1 MGAFYSS
8 NIQKGNKVSQEE
20 GLSTTPTL
28 KLLNSHSN
36 PQTGEE
42 WVVSFETIGK
52 ANLTITPKDQDTV
65 NDMDFISLTCNNE
78 EKTENLNIL
87 EGDTIFYPN
96 WQCTGQGELT
106 HLVNIARK
114 HILSFQFSNKI
125 AFAYN
130 NPDSVTDT
138 FADESK
144 VSATTTVVISGGQA
158 TLETCTDTGGACS
171 AAGECCTGFCVDSVC
186 CDSACSD
193 TPCYRCDGYSNNGTG
208 TCGYVS
214 TAVDPDNECTPVA
227 NSSEGCRSNNCSG
240 TAAADN
246 SNIRG
251 GEISNT

>member
-1 MGAFYSS
+1 MGGFLVEYNKKLQDRTMTDKLKVIITFVVICLVGAGVFYFV
-8 NIQKGNKVSQEE
+8 NTGQEDEIQTQTT
-20 GLSTTPTL
+20 STLT
-28 KLLNSHSN
+28 LLNSHSN

-65 NDMDFISLTCNNE
+65 NDMDFVSLTCNNE
-78 EKTENLNIL
+78 EKTENLQIL

-114 HILSFQFSNKI
+114 HVLSFQFSNKI
-125 AFAYN
+125 AYAYN

-138 FADESK
+138 FTDESK

-171 AAGECCTGFCVDSVC
+171 AAGEFLC
-186 CDSACSD
+186 
-193 TPCYRCDGYSNNGTG
+193 
-208 TCGYVS
+208 
-214 TAVDPDNECTPVA
+214 
-227 NSSEGCRSNNCSG
+227 
-240 TAAADN
+240 
-246 SNIRG
+246 
-251 GEISNT
+251 